1 MVAAALRE
9 WGRTM
14 PYYESEQLFAALG
27 SARERA
33 AAVPDDIRAGVE
45 ELLTVALLAGIVPER
60 VDRVT
65 DVTVD
70 CAPDVRP
77 VIGSLIASLLAR
89 PRDLHRAIVDATRAI
104 LERSGSGAVDVAA
117 EADAFAN
124 FSWEEFKQ

>member
-14 PYYESEQLFAALG
+14 PYYESEQLFVALG
-27 SARERA
+27 DARERA
-33 AAVPDDIRAGVE
+33 AAVPDDIRPGVE

-60 VDRVT
+60 VDRIT

-77 VIGSLIASLLAR
+77 VVSSLIASLLAR
-89 PRDLHRAIVDATRAI
+89 PRDQHRRIVDTTRAI
-104 LERSGSGAVDVAA
+104 LEGSVEVSA
-117 EADAFAN
+117 ETDAFAN